1 MGELNIQKQKFIKHL
16 VQKYSN
22 LDQAFLEQTI
32 SDNLISPFK
41 IDLPLTV
48 LDQIRQQIQSL
59 YSLRKWSE
67 QHLAQQFQQ
76 YNLPQAQNKS
86 VCTSYDFHLTL
97 DQQLK
102 LIEINTNAAFLALGT
117 NLYESWQIQN
127 NTGFNDRKLIEMFEN
142 ESHLC
147 QQPTQSPWLIMDEKP
162 QDQRLF
168 IEFMLYQSIFEQ
180 NKISAKISDI
190 NNTELLGQTAMI
202 YNRYTDFYLQD
213 AKSQLIKDLY
223 LRGQIHL
230 SPSPWEYFL
239 IADKQR
245 MLDWQNQNEFSIPTS
260 LLRSYDLTIASKDE
274 IWPIRKN
281 LFFKPKASFGS
292 KQVYKGASMSRKIF
306 DEAFAQG
313 FIAQELAPPAEVE
326 FNYNN
331 TVCKYKYD
339 LRCYAYQN
347 ELQLVIA
354 RLYQGQT
361 TNLQAAGG
369 GFTIVDFN

>member
-1 MGELNIQKQKFIKHL
+1 MGELNTQKQKFIKLL

-22 LDQAFLEQTI
+22 LDQAFLEQSI

-41 IDLPLTV
+41 IDLPMSALE
-48 LDQIRQQIQSL
+48 QIRQQIQSL
-59 YSLRKWSE
+59 YNLRKWSE
-67 QHLAQQFQQ
+67 QNLADQFKQ
-76 YNLPQAQNKS
+76 YNLPQALSKS
-86 VCTSYDFHLTL
+86 VCTSYDFHLT
-97 DQQLK
+97 QEQELK

-127 NTGFNDRKLIEMFEN
+127 NTGFNDQKLIEMFEN
-142 ESHLC
+142 ESRLC
-147 QQPTQSPWLIMDEKP
+147 QKPAQSPWLIMDEKP

-168 IEFMLYQSIFEQ
+168 VEFKLYQSIFEQ
-180 NKISAKISDI
+180 NKISAQITDI
-190 NNTELLGQTAMI
+190 DNTDAFNTTPMI

-213 AKSQLIKDLY
+213 PKSQLIKDLY
-223 LRGQIHL
+223 QRGQIHL

-245 MLDWQNQNEFSIPTS
+245 MLDWQKQNEFSIPSS
-260 LLRSYDLTIASKDE
+260 LLKIYDLALTPKDE

-281 LFFKPKASFGS
+281 LFFKPKASYGS

-306 DEAFAQG
+306 EEAFAQG

-326 FNYNN
+326 FNFNN
-331 TVCKYKYD
+331 EVCKYKYD
-339 LRCYAYQN
+339 LRCYAYEDQ
-347 ELQLVIA
+347 LQLVIA